1 MYKTENIDKV
11 EKFAIFA
18 IEEYRAKKGL
28 SGKDAFNLF
37 EESGLFDYI
46 IEFYD
51 VLHSYGSEFLENDF
65 DEYLRCRN
73 FSK

>member
-1 MYKTENIDKV
+1 MCKIESIDKV

-51 VLHSYGSEFLENDF
+51 VLHSYSSEYLENDF
-65 DEYLRCRN
+65 DEYLRCIN
-73 FSK
+73 SLK